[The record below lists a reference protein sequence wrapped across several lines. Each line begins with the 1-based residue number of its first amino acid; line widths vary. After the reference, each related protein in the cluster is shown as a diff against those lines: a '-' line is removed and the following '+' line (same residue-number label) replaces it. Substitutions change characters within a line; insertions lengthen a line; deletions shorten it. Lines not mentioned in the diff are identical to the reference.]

1 MPTLRIICLLSCSLP
16 DIDAAGPLLFPQLKK
31 LELYDV
37 YISKEVALIRLLD
50 ACTALE
56 GLQLEGIHGFLS
68 LRIVLPMIRTIG
80 VASYWKKPSIMML
93 QYLVIDAAPCLE
105 RLVIVGPSRSPRSI
119 KVLDAPKL
127 TLLGYTSTA
136 LSKLDI
142 GDVALQVE

>member
-1 MPTLRIICLLSCSLP
+1 M
-16 DIDAAGPLLFPQLKK
+16 
-31 LELYDV
+31 YDV

-50 ACTALE
+50 ACTVLE

-68 LRIVLPMIRTIG
+68 LRIILPMIRTID
-80 VASYWKKPSIMML
+80 VASYWRKPSIMML
-93 QYLVIDAAPCLE
+93 QYLVIDAAPFLE
-105 RLVIVGPSRSPRSI
+105 RLVIVGPSGSPGSI